1 MNDSAQTPAP
11 QLADGV
17 VWPADAVEVGRI
29 VDAWGVKGGIK
40 VQPFSSDPQALFC
53 TKKWFLRPAEAASGA
68 LSRPSAKAG
77 DAKAVDT
84 KAAPAPVARK
94 VAAGSAPMA
103 ARLSAPRFLQMTLV
117 REQGDIVVGTA
128 EGLDD
133 RNAAEALKGARVFV
147 SRSAF
152 PTPDEG
158 EYYWIDLI
166 GLDVVN
172 PQGDY
177 LGKVADLMD
186 TGPHSVLRCLSQTPI
201 EAPTEAP
208 GEAAADVAQ
217 DAAAPAQVTERLI
230 PFVDAYIV
238 SVSLADKR
246 IVADW
251 GLDY

>member
-1 MNDSAQTPAP
+1 MDDRVTDSAA
-11 QLADGV
+11 LMLDDGV
-17 VWPADAVEVGRI
+17 VWPEDAVEVGRI

-53 TKKWFLRPAEAASGA
+53 TKKWFLRPAEQAPGA
-68 LSRPSAKAG
+68 LSRPPAIGKSASAATG
-77 DAKAVDT
+77 
-84 KAAPAPVARK
+84 AAPGGLAK
-94 VAAGSAPMA
+94 
-103 ARLSAPRFLQMTLV
+103 LSRPRFLQVTQA
-117 REQGDIVVGTA
+117 REQGDVIVATA

-133 RNAAEALKGARVFV
+133 RNAAEALKGATVFV

-158 EYYWIDLI
+158 EYYWVDLI

-172 PQGDY
+172 REGEA
-177 LGKVADLMD
+177 LGKVVDLLD
-186 TGPHSVLRCLSQTPI
+186 TGPTSVLRCVH
-201 EAPTEAP
+201 EAAP
-208 GEAAADVAQ
+208 GEPV
-217 DAAAPAQVTERLI
+217 ERLI
-230 PFVDAYIV
+230 PFVSAYIV